1 MTISDNVQPESER
14 LDNLQDGILY
24 YLLNKIKHSEP
35 GQDVQFF
42 AEDFEGKPV
51 NPTELA
57 EHLEHLIRERSIEGE
72 VESAAN
78 SQLSNGSSVLVTCKN
93 ARITA
98 DGENLVR
105 VKYFKV

>member
-1 MTISDNVQPESER
+1 MASLDNVQPESER
-14 LDNLQDGILY
+14 LDNLRDEILY

-35 GQDVQFF
+35 NQDVQFF
-42 AEDFEGKPV
+42 AGDFEGKTVSSP
-51 NPTELA
+51 ELV
-57 EHLEHLIRERSIEGE
+57 EHLEHLIREGSIEGE
-72 VESAAN
+72 VVHAAN
-78 SQLSNGSSVLVTCKN
+78 TQASDPSSPLATCKN